1 MPSRAVWTA
10 DRIRELGVVTSLSTA
25 ASVLGI
31 GRTLA
36 YQLVAAGQFPVP
48 FIRAGN
54 RVLVPVRPLLHL
66 LHLDTDR
73 STAPAVAAA
82 GLDDGAGSS
91 VDTPTHPADSPTSPR
106 AADPEHHGDDA

>member
-1 MPSRAVWTA
+1 MSSRAVWTA
-10 DRIRELGVVTSLSTA
+10 DRIRELGVVTSLATA

-48 FIRAGN
+48 VVRAGS

-66 LHLDTDR
+66 LHLDTDP
-73 STAPAVAAA
+73 PAATAAA
-82 GLDDGAGSS
+82 GLDAGVDSS
-91 VDTPTHPADSPTSPR
+91 VDTATDPADSPCTPP